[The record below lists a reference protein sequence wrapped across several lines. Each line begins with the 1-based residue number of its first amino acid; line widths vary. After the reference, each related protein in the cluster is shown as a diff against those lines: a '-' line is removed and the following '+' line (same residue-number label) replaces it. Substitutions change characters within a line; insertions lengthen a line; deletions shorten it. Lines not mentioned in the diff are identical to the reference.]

1 MINQNE
7 KHQYKSQE
15 ENQQMYSSRHTL
27 IQVKHVKQQ
36 EDKNFAESSEYSGRT
51 LLQQQQAQPQNVNT
65 ENKKNLREIL
75 VQKKQILQEKQGL
88 TKEDSSAYFLQ
99 SLMMKKAYQKVKVE
113 YLVKQF
119 TKKMLSNLQI
129 PKFKKFDKSKR
140 MRTIL
145 FDKSDAVVL
154 TRSDE
159 QLKIL
164 KRQPI
169 ESQNNHSIYL
179 FIQNKISYLANQY
192 KQKFYSYIK
201 NIAAFDQLST
211 YMIIWDTIQLIS
223 LTFFF
228 IMIPLCICFYFY
240 NNIYLFYTAVI
251 FFLILFADIFV
262 KLNTTR
268 FFKGKLINNRAEI
281 IQNYKQNGM
290 KKDCLT
296 LIPLI
301 LLIFYQFSSM
311 DIDFSYENFI
321 VVIIYFLFY
330 FRLAQFQQFQQ
341 KLEIIFDLSPKMSQ
355 IMNMW
360 NLLFLNI
367 YIIHFLACAWIQ
379 LSNLES
385 NYGIETTWLDQ
396 QNVDSQNNISK
407 YIYSFYFNTVTIVTV
422 GYGDIFPQTLTEK
435 IMSIICVLSG
445 CGVFAYSISEIGQI
459 FQDIQ
464 KIQKLRKNNIYIIN
478 KYLKQKRISNQLQ
491 HKIRNYLEYYWSENE
506 FTSVKQE
513 QRIINQLSNNLREN
527 LLIEANKIFILES
540 PILRQNFSQQTL
552 LKTIA
557 IAQEQKYTPEENIFL
572 KNEMEFSIYF
582 IERGSVEVYIEGFSN
597 FQQKQSKC
605 TQMILNQGQF
615 FGEGSFFTGR
625 PRKQTFRSLE
635 FTTLI
640 KIDREGFLKILKEN
654 QEDYEKFCNI
664 KDQIIINGSTQYS
677 RTCTICKSTEN
688 TFHSED
694 SCPFIHFSPN
704 LNKLQNQFMYQV
716 VISDRLEFPRR
727 KYKLK
732 SSLIQLREIQTDQMK
747 FINENNSFINHNYN
761 NSQYNLLSNSKS
773 NLSISCKEDQDDILS
788 SKQENIN
795 QSENSI
801 NPNSPQI
808 SSNIKKVN
816 TFSLPSNQIEQ
827 NLQFQIQSHSAD
839 KKKQQD
845 QNKKIPIQQNNC
857 VVSKKL
863 IQTNDTQL
871 LYQMY
876 FASQF
881 NSMNSQQQAINQQP
895 QKDKIED
902 LDSNKLNILQGINF
916 QSTLDQDDSQ
926 KKLQKYLKKS
936 TSSYNRNSMLD
947 INYQNQDDF
956 NIHLNKK
963 TFSKL
968 SVQYD
973 DANNNTAISHAY
985 NQYRNYLNGFIQ
997 LDDFDKMN
1005 IFEIYFT
1012 HNNYDLVLAQ
1022 VLKKKASQSA
1032 KIKKL
1037 KSPLEKQKSQDLAFF
1052 NQTNRNQK
1060 KRFSSSKIKPQQPK
1074 LNIDCSYKILLN
1086 GTGNHDKQIQN
1097 QNEQILNQQKS
1108 VSNNNT
1114 SSQENDEDR
1123 SPQILAPSRI
1133 NILPRQSI
1141 RNRQSFFNRQTSAQS
1156 TKLKHSLSYQMYDKQ
1171 EQASSKMNE

>member
-1 MINQNE
+1 MLKQQRLLTIAAKDMIWIERLKVMFNNNLVYNEAPGDFYDLFQSIVSPTHTFSKSLFKEKTEINESSQNGQ
-7 KHQYKSQE
+7 KQL
-15 ENQQMYSSRHTL
+15 NN
-27 IQVKHVKQQ
+27 KHVKQQ

-615 FGEGSFFTGR
+615 F
-625 PRKQTFRSLE
+625 
-635 FTTLI
+635 
-640 KIDREGFLKILKEN
+640 
-654 QEDYEKFCNI
+654 
-664 KDQIIINGSTQYS
+664 
-677 RTCTICKSTEN
+677 EN